1 MKKII
6 FSVLLAVLVVAVVAL
21 AEFFPTVIVTGTD
34 GKWIDTRAYADL
46 DAAIT
51 AIGGSE
57 RIVIITGE
65 EAVGTLTIPINVRL
79 KFMSAGSLAVATQ
92 LTLETYD
99 IDAGDREIFSGAGD
113 IDFPVGAV
121 VRSAWFDDL
130 DEALDVTSDDTLTMA
145 ISRAETL
152 TADAVVG
159 DDVTLRWESPLIL
172 TSGGFNLTNL
182 KKIEAGTYQIF
193 SGAAAND
200 FDFLAGSVVRSCWF
214 QDLND
219 VIEFTADEDVDLT
232 ILVDQPE
239 TIDFDVTLDEYQGL
253 EVLKGCIVTITG
265 GDTLT
270 IYSPGNVIATPTQLL
285 FTGAGTVVFTSGGG
299 TVYPDWFGAITDD
312 AVDDSAAI
320 QAALNAG
327 SGTTIYFSDGVYT
340 STAILTISDAN
351 LIITGPGTLDFPTN
365 GAAENARLE
374 IEASGTTVRDL
385 KITSNGA
392 SNTGTYGLITVDGVA
407 AARYNT
413 TIDGCEITGS
423 DGVGIHMMNSHN
435 FTISNNYIHDTW
447 ADGVHIQRG
456 SSNFTISNNT
466 VTDVG
471 DDAIGLVSHDYDTY
485 GTVQDGTV
493 TGNVLGDGKATTS
506 GGGLGLIGVIS
517 VTAIGNTIRD
527 TRLSGIRIAAFYSV
541 AEGSSMVGRLTII
554 GNTIQNTGLNPGAGG
569 TTEGISVFNGRHIII
584 SKNVIS
590 NTYGAGISLGNS
602 NVDIII
608 DGNELSDVGT
618 DENPGIWVS
627 GLEQAGDYLALW
639 TDPLLDDG
647 TSLAYVFVHDVRITN
662 NVIRTTGSSG
672 IQATGLVTRDID
684 GLWIAG
690 NKVIRGNEDSAPTSY
705 GLWVRYV
712 DNVTIIDNEIRDPLN
727 AFTVIWNISDYTNDY
742 VTGNIPPWGD
752 LIYGA
757 ATYVGL
763 SRHFSAAAAPVA
775 GTYALGDIVW
785 NWNPL
790 SGILMWVC
798 TVAGAPGTW
807 VALPWLELDP
817 ATSINIPHIP
827 VYANNAAAIAGGL
840 SAGNLYRSGA
850 DPDVISMVH

>member
-6 FSVLLAVLVVAVVAL
+6 FSALLAIIVVAAIAL

-34 GKWIDTRAYADL
+34 GKWTDTRAYSSIAT
-46 DAAIT
+46 AIT
-51 AIGGSE
+51 AIGVNE
-57 RIVIITGE
+57 RVLIVVGE
-65 EAVGTLTIPINVRL
+65 EAVTTLTIPINVQL
-79 KFMSAGSLAVATQ
+79 KFLSNGSLTVATQ
-92 LTLETYD
+92 LTLQTYD
-99 IDAGDREIFSGAGD
+99 IDAGDHEIFSGAGD
-113 IDFPVGAV
+113 IDFASGSV
-121 VRSAWFDDL
+121 VRSAWFDHL
-130 DEALDVTSDDTLTMA
+130 DRALDLTSDDTLTMV

-152 TADAVVG
+152 TADAAVG
-159 DDVTLRWESPLIL
+159 TNVTLRWESPFII
-172 TSGGFNLTNL
+172 TDGGFTLSGL

-193 SGAAAND
+193 SGSND
-200 FDFLAGSVVRSCWF
+200 FDFLAGSVVHSSWF

-219 VIEFTADEDVDLT
+219 VIEFTTDENVNLT

-239 TIDFDVTLDEYQGL
+239 TIDFNVTVDTYQSLDIK
-253 EVLKGCIVTITG
+253 KGCLISVDAG
-265 GDTLT
+265 QTLT
-270 IYSPGNVIATPTQLL
+270 IYSPGNIVATPTQQA
-285 FTGAGTVVFTSGGG
+285 FAGAGSVAFSSGGG
-299 TVYPDWFGAITDD
+299 TVYPDWFGATRYD
-312 AVDDSAAI
+312 VTDDSAAI
-320 QAALNAG
+320 QTALDAG
-327 SGTTIYFSDGVYT
+327 SGTTVYFSDGVYT
-340 STAILTISDAN
+340 STAILTVSNDN
-351 LIITGPGTLDFPTN
+351 LTITGPGTLDFPTN
-365 GAAENARLE
+365 GLAENARLE
-374 IEASGTTVRDL
+374 LEASGTTIRDL

-392 SNTGTYGLITVDGVA
+392 SRTGIYGLITVDGVA

-447 ADGVHIQRG
+447 ADGIHIQRG

-466 VTDVG
+466 VIDVG
-471 DDAIGLVSHDYDTY
+471 DDAIGLVSHDYDTF

-493 TGNVLGDGKATTS
+493 TGNVLGNGKATTS
-506 GGGLGLIGVIS
+506 GGGLGLVGVIS
-517 VTAIGNTIRD
+517 MTATGNTIRD
-527 TRLSGIRIAAFYSV
+527 TQLSGMRIAAFYSI
-541 AEGSSMVGRLTII
+541 AEGSSMVGRLTVI
-554 GNTIQNTGLNPGAGG
+554 GNTIQNTGLNPGLGG
-569 TTEGISVFNGRHIII
+569 TTEGISIFNGRHIIV

-618 DENPGIWVS
+618 NENPGIWVS
-627 GLEQAGDYLALW
+627 GLEQAGDFLALW

-647 TSLAYVFVHDVRITN
+647 TLLAYVFVHDIRITN

-672 IQATGLVTRDID
+672 IQATGLITRSID
-684 GLWIAG
+684 GLWVVG
-690 NKVIRGNEDSAPTSY
+690 NKIIRANEDAVATSY
-705 GLWVRYV
+705 GLWVRYA
-712 DNVTIIDNEIRDPLN
+712 DDITILDNEIRDPLN
-727 AFTVIWNISDYTNDY
+727 ALTLTWNISDYTNDHI
-742 VTGNIPPWGD
+742 VRNLPPWND
-752 LIYGA
+752 LTYGA

-763 SRHFSAAAAPVA
+763 SRHFSSDAAPLV
-775 GTYALGDIVW
+775 GTYLLGDIVW

-798 TVAGAPGTW
+798 TVAGTPGTW
-807 VALPWLELDP
+807 ITIPWLELDP

-850 DPDVISMVH
+850 DPDVVSMVH